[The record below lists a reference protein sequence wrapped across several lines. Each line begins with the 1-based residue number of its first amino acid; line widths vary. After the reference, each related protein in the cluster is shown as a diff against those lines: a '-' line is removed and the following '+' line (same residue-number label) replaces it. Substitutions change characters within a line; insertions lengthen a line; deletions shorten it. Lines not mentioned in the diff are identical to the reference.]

1 MMRENLNQIGMS
13 SSGKNRE
20 FSTDDQDVVLELCQI
35 VKKFPGVV
43 ANDHVDLKIFAGEV
57 HALLGE
63 NGAGKSTLM
72 KVVYGLYQ
80 KDEGEIFVRN
90 QLAHIRVPQDAMA
103 LGIGMVHQHFML
115 IPTFSVI
122 ENVILGLKSDHYPLL
137 DLNEAIQNV
146 QKLADNFGLNV
157 PLSMKLGKCTVGQ
170 QQKVEIIKA
179 LYRGARILILDE
191 PTAVLIPQEIE
202 ELFKLVEKLRDDGVT
217 IIFISHK
224 LKEVL
229 RISDRITVMR
239 RGKLINTIDTSQTT
253 ATELAELMVGQVVDL
268 SITKEKCKSGDVS
281 LVIKDANARDEFGK
295 LKLNNLDLALKAGE
309 IHGLAGV
316 DGNGQQALVQAI
328 MALRPLEK
336 GSIYFCGKDITK
348 TGTAE
353 RIRAGIEHIPEN
365 RQTEGLVL
373 GMSINDNLLLE
384 NYEHPPYAKSIWR
397 QFKVMSEHASTLMQK
412 FDIRAPGPDVE
423 TKKLS
428 GGNQQKV
435 ILARTLWHDP
445 TVLIAMQPTRGLDV
459 GAASFIHKQIVAARD
474 RNCAV
479 LIISSELDE
488 ILAISDVISVIYEG
502 HIVETRS
509 AAETNL
515 NRIGYLMAGGRPE
528 DAPVGP
534 AEEITF
540 LT

>member
-1 MMRENLNQIGMS
+1 MQGN
-13 SSGKNRE
+13 SGSDDGNRP
-20 FSTDDQDVVLELCQI
+20 FSVDGRPVVLELQRI
-35 VKKFPGVV
+35 VKKFPGVM
-43 ANDHVDLKIFAGEV
+43 ANDQVDLKIYAGEV

-80 KDEGEIFVRN
+80 KDEGEILVRN
-90 QLAHIRVPQDAMA
+90 QPVHIHVPQDAMA

-115 IPTFSVI
+115 IPPFSVI
-122 ENVILGLKSDHYPLL
+122 ENIVLGLKSQQYPLL
-137 DLNEAIQNV
+137 DLKQAMQRV
-146 QKLADNFGLNV
+146 QTLAHDFGLNV
-157 PLSMKLGKCTVGQ
+157 PLTTKVGKLTVGQ

-202 ELFKLVEKLRDDGVT
+202 ELFKLIKKLCADGVT

-229 RISDRITVMR
+229 KVSDRVTVMR
-239 RGKLINTIDTSQTT
+239 RGKVVKTVSTSETTII
-253 ATELAELMVGQVVDL
+253 ELAELMVGKSVDL
-268 SITKEKCKSGDVS
+268 TIAKDPCKSGA
-281 LVIKDANARDEFGK
+281 ANLQIDGAYARDDLGTM
-295 LKLNNLDLALKAGE
+295 KLNNLRLALKAGE

-316 DGNGQQALVQAI
+316 DGNGQQTLVQAI
-328 MALRPLEK
+328 MGLQALEK
-336 GSIYFCGKDITK
+336 GHILFRGKDITK
-348 TGTAE
+348 MPTAE
-353 RIRAGIEHIPEN
+353 RILAGIEHIPEN

-373 GMSINDNLLLE
+373 GMSITDNLLLE
-384 NYEHPPYAKSIWR
+384 NFEQPPYARKGMR
-397 QFKVMSEHASTLMQK
+397 QFKLMNEHAQALMKK
-412 FDIRAPGPDVE
+412 FDIRSPDPNVE
-423 TKKLS
+423 AKKLS

-435 ILARTLWHDP
+435 ILARSLWSDP

-459 GAASFIHKQIVAARD
+459 GAASFIHKQIVEARD
-474 RNCAV
+474 RGCAV

-488 ILAISDVISVIYEG
+488 IMALSDVISVIYEG
-502 HIVETRS
+502 HIVETRP

-515 NRIGYLMAGGRPE
+515 NRIGFLMAGGKPE
-528 DAPVGP
+528 EAPVGP

>member
-1 MMRENLNQIGMS
+1 MMIDKS
-13 SSGKNRE
+13 SQAGLSSTPGNSQ
-20 FSTDDQDVVLELCQI
+20 FSTDGREVVLELKQI

-43 ANDHVDLKIFAGEV
+43 ANNHVDLKIFAGEV

-80 KDEGEIFVRN
+80 KDEGEILVRN
-90 QLAHIRVPQDAMA
+90 QHVDIQVPQDAMA

-115 IPTFSVI
+115 IPTFTVI
-122 ENVILGLKSDHYPLL
+122 ENIVLGLKSDRYPLL
-137 DLNEAIQNV
+137 NLEQAILRV
-146 QKLADNFGLNV
+146 QVFADDFGLNV
-157 PLSMKLGKCTVGQ
+157 PLSTKVGKLTVGQ

-202 ELFKLVEKLRDDGVT
+202 ELFRLVVKLCEDGVT

-224 LKEVL
+224 LKEVMKVSN
-229 RISDRITVMR
+229 RVTVMR
-239 RGKLINTIDTSQTT
+239 RGLVINTLDTSQTT
-253 ATELAELMVGQVVDL
+253 TTELAELMVGQAVDL
-268 SITKEKCKSGDVS
+268 TIVKEPCKSGEVHME
-281 LVIKDANARDEFGK
+281 IEGAFARDELGVM
-295 LKLNNLDLALKAGE
+295 KLNNLNLALKSGE

-316 DGNGQQALVQAI
+316 DGNGQQTLVQI
-328 MALRPLEK
+328 LMGLREQEK
-336 GSIYFCGKDITK
+336 GQVLFRGQNITK
-348 TGTAE
+348 MHTVD
-353 RIRAGIEHIPEN
+353 RILAGMEHIPEN

-373 GMSINDNLLLE
+373 GMSITDNLLLE
-384 NYEHPPYAKSIWR
+384 NYEQPPYAKKGWR
-397 QFKVMSEHASTLMQK
+397 QFKVMNEHALDLMKK
-412 FDIRAPGPDVE
+412 FDIRAPDPNVE
-423 TKKLS
+423 AKKLS

-435 ILARTLWHDP
+435 ILARSLWRDP

-459 GAASFIHKQIVAARD
+459 GAASFIHRQIIEARD
-474 RNCAV
+474 RGCAV

-488 ILAISDVISVIYEG
+488 IMALSDVISVIYEG
-502 HIVETRS
+502 RIAETRS

-515 NRIGYLMAGGRPE
+515 NRIGFLMAGGKPE

>member
-1 MMRENLNQIGMS
+1 MS
-13 SSGKNRE
+13 EMTTEINPEPINGDQV
-20 FSTDDQDVVLELCQI
+20 FSTEGRDVVLKMEGI
-35 VKKFPGVV
+35 TKKFPGVV
-43 ANDHVDLKIFAGEV
+43 ANDHVDLEIYSGEV

-80 KDEGEIFVRN
+80 KDEGEVFVRGKKA
-90 QLAHIRVPQDAMA
+90 QIHIPQDATA

-122 ENVILGLKSDHYPLL
+122 ENIILGLKSKQYPLL
-137 DLNEAIQNV
+137 DLDQALSKAKV
-146 QKLADNFGLNV
+146 LADDFGLNV
-157 PLSMKLGKCTVGQ
+157 PLTRLVGELTVGQ

-191 PTAVLIPQEIE
+191 PTAVLIPQETE
-202 ELFKLVEKLRDDGVT
+202 ELFKLIQKLREDGVT

-229 RISDRITVMR
+229 HISDRVTVMR
-239 RGKLINTIDTSQTT
+239 RGKVIQTVNTCNTT
-253 ATELAELMVGQVVDL
+253 TFELAELMVGQAVDL
-268 SITKEKCKSGDVS
+268 TVAKNPCKSGAIT
-281 LVIKDANARDEFGK
+281 LELRDASARDELGT
-295 LKLNNLDLALKAGE
+295 LKLNGLNLGLKAGE

-316 DGNGQQALVQAI
+316 DGNGQQMLVQTMMGLHGLESGKIIYRDEDISKLETAKRI
-328 MALRPLEK
+328 M
-336 GSIYFCGKDITK
+336 
-348 TGTAE
+348 
-353 RIRAGIEHIPEN
+353 AGIELIPEN

-373 GMSINDNLLLE
+373 GMSITDNLLLE
-384 NYEHPPYAKSIWR
+384 NYERPPYAKKGMR
-397 QFKVMSEHASTLMQK
+397 QFKVMNEHAEALMEK
-412 FDIRAPGPDVE
+412 FDIRAPDPTME

-435 ILARTLWHDP
+435 ILARSLWCDP
-445 TVLIAMQPTRGLDV
+445 TVLVAMQPTRGLDV
-459 GAASFIHKQIVAARD
+459 GAASFIHKQIVEARD
-474 RNCAV
+474 RGCAV

-488 ILAISDVISVIYEG
+488 IMALSDVISVIYEG
-502 HIVETRS
+502 QISETRP

-515 NRIGYLMAGGRPE
+515 NRIGFLMAGGKPE
-528 DAPVGP
+528 NAPVGP

>member
-1 MMRENLNQIGMS
+1 MSANLNQTELS
-13 SSGKNRE
+13 SLNGNRP
-20 FSTDDQDVVLELCQI
+20 FSTEGRKVVLELQRI
-35 VKKFPGVV
+35 VKKFPGIV
-43 ANDHVDLKIFAGEV
+43 ANDRIDLKIYEGEI

-80 KDEGEIFVRN
+80 KDEGEILVRDELTN
-90 QLAHIRVPQDAMA
+90 IRIPQDAMA

-122 ENVILGLKSDHYPLL
+122 ENVVLGLKSDHYPLL
-137 DLNEAIQNV
+137 DLKQAIQRV
-146 QKLADNFGLNV
+146 QKLADDFGLNV
-157 PLSMKLGKCTVGQ
+157 PLSMTVCKCTVGLE
-170 QQKVEIIKA
+170 QKVEIIKA

-202 ELFKLVEKLRDDGVT
+202 ELIKLVEKLRDDGVT

-229 RISDRITVMR
+229 KVSDRITVMR
-239 RGKLINTIDTSQTT
+239 RGRLIKTVDTVQTT
-253 ATELAELMVGQVVDL
+253 ATDLAELMVGQVVDL
-268 SITKEKCKSGDVS
+268 AITKEKCKPGVVS
-281 LVIKDANARDEFGK
+281 LMLEGACTSDDLGT
-295 LKLNNLDLALKAGE
+295 LKLNNLNLVLKAGE

-316 DGNGQQALVQAI
+316 DGNGQQSLVQVV
-328 MALRPLEK
+328 MALRPLQK
-336 GSIYFCGKDITK
+336 GRILFCGNDITK
-348 TGTAE
+348 MSTAE
-353 RIRAGIEHIPEN
+353 RIQAGIGHIPEN

-373 GMSINDNLLLE
+373 GMSISDNLLLE
-384 NYEHPPYAKSIWR
+384 NYEHPPYAKKIWR
-397 QFKVMSEHASTLMQK
+397 QFKVMNEHASTLMQK
-412 FDIRAPGPDVE
+412 FDIRAPGPDME
-423 TKKLS
+423 AKKLS

-435 ILARTLWHDP
+435 ILARSLWHDP

-459 GAASFIHKQIVAARD
+459 GAASFIHKQIVGARD
-474 RNCAV
+474 RGCAV

-488 ILAISDVISVIYEG
+488 IIAISDVISVIYEG
-502 HIVETRS
+502 HIVETCP
-509 AAETNL
+509 AAQTNL
-515 NRIGYLMAGGRPE
+515 NRIGFLMAGGRPE
-528 DAPVGP
+528 DAPSGP

>member
-1 MMRENLNQIGMS
+1 MTENSKVPGQAFGQQ
-13 SSGKNRE
+13 KRV
-20 FSTDDQDVVLELCQI
+20 FSTEGRDLVIELKHI

-43 ANDHVDLKIFAGEV
+43 ANDHVDLKIYSGEV

-80 KDEGEIFVRN
+80 KDEGQVLVN
-90 QLAHIRVPQDAMA
+90 QKPVQIHIPQDAMA

-122 ENVILGLKSDHYPLL
+122 ENIVLGLKSGQYPLL
-137 DLNEAIQNV
+137 NLPDAMKRV
-146 QKLADNFGLNV
+146 QVLADDFGLNV
-157 PLSMKLGKCTVGQ
+157 PLTVKVGKLTVGQ

-202 ELFKLVEKLRDDGVT
+202 ELFKLIEKLRDDGVT

-224 LKEVL
+224 LKEVMKV
-229 RISDRITVMR
+229 SDRVTVMR
-239 RGKLINTIDTSQTT
+239 RGQVVNTLDTSRTT
-253 ATELAELMVGQVVDL
+253 TTELAESMVGQSVDL
-268 SITKEKCKSGDVS
+268 TIVKSVCKPCDVQ
-281 LVIKDANARDEFGK
+281 LRIEGAVARDD
-295 LKLNNLDLALKAGE
+295 LDVTKLNGLNLALKANE

-316 DGNGQQALVQAI
+316 DGNGQQTLVEVI
-328 MALRPLEK
+328 MGLRAMEGGRIQLK
-336 GSIYFCGKDITK
+336 GVDITRTK
-348 TGTAE
+348 TAE
-353 RIRAGIEHIPEN
+353 RIHAGIAHIPEN
-365 RQTEGLVL
+365 RHTEGLVL
-373 GMSINDNLLLE
+373 GMNITDNLLLD
-384 NYEHPPYAKSIWR
+384 NFDVPPYGSKGWR
-397 QFKVMSEHASTLMQK
+397 QFKLMDEHAAQLMDK
-412 FDIRAPGPDVE
+412 FDIRAPGPKVE

-435 ILARTLWHDP
+435 ILARSLYGDP
-445 TVLIAMQPTRGLDV
+445 VVLIAMQPTRGLDV
-459 GAASFIHKQIVAARD
+459 GAASFIHRQIVEARD
-474 RNCAV
+474 NGCAV

-488 ILAISDVISVIYEG
+488 IMALSDVISVIYEG
-502 HIVETRS
+502 RIVETRPAS
-509 AAETNL
+509 ETNL
-515 NRIGYLMAGGRPE
+515 NRIGFLMAGGRPE
-528 DAPVGP
+528 EAPVGP

>member
-1 MMRENLNQIGMS
+1 MKEKLPPAEYSILNANLPFSIEDRE
-13 SSGKNRE
+13 
-20 FSTDDQDVVLELCQI
+20 VVLELQQI

-43 ANDHVDLKIFAGEV
+43 ANDHIDLKIYASEI

-80 KDEGEIFVRN
+80 KDEGKILVKSHPI
-90 QLAHIRVPQDAMA
+90 HIRTPQDAMA
-103 LGIGMVHQHFML
+103 LGVGMVHQHFML
-115 IPTFSVI
+115 VPTFSVI

-137 DLNEAIQNV
+137 DLDQATKRV
-146 QKLADNFGLNV
+146 QKFADDFGLNV
-157 PLSMKLGKCTVGQ
+157 PLSMKIGKCTVGQ

-202 ELFKLVEKLRDDGVT
+202 ELFKLIEKLRDDGVT

-229 RISDRITVMR
+229 KISDRVTVMR
-239 RGKLINTIDTSQTT
+239 RGKLVKTVDTSQTT
-253 ATELAELMVGQVVDL
+253 ATKLAELMVGQVIDL
-268 SITKEKCKSGDVS
+268 VITKKKSKPGETS
-281 LVIKDANARDEFGK
+281 LSLEGIDARDEFGT
-295 LKLNNLDLALKAGE
+295 LKLNNLNLVLKAGE
-309 IHGLAGV
+309 VHGLAGV
-316 DGNGQQALVQAI
+316 DGNGQQSLVQAV
-328 MALRPLEK
+328 MALRSLEK
-336 GSIYFCGKDITK
+336 GRVLFCGKDITK
-348 TGTAE
+348 MSTAE
-353 RIRAGIEHIPEN
+353 RIQAGIEHIPEN

-373 GMSINDNLLLE
+373 GMSITDNLLLE
-384 NYEHPPYAKSIWR
+384 SYEHPPYSNNIWR
-397 QFKVMSEHASTLMQK
+397 QFKVMNDHAITLMQK
-412 FDIRAPGPDVE
+412 FDIRGPGPDVE

-435 ILARTLWHDP
+435 VLARSLWHDP
-445 TVLIAMQPTRGLDV
+445 IVLIAMQPTRGLDV

-474 RNCAV
+474 HGCAV

-488 ILAISDVISVIYEG
+488 IIAISDVISVIYEG
-502 HIVETRS
+502 HIVETS
-509 AAETNL
+509 PAAETNL
-515 NRIGYLMAGGRPE
+515 NRIGFLMAGGRPE
-528 DAPVGP
+528 EAPSGP

>member
-1 MMRENLNQIGMS
+1 MSEITTQTGLSSRNENPP
-13 SSGKNRE
+13 
-20 FSTDDQDVVLELCQI
+20 FSTEGREVVLELRGI
-35 VKKFPGVV
+35 VKKFPGVL
-43 ANDHVDLKIFAGEV
+43 ANDHVDLKIYQGEV

-80 KDEGEIFVRN
+80 KDEGEILVRN
-90 QLAHIRVPQDAMA
+90 QNASIRIPQDAMSM
-103 LGIGMVHQHFML
+103 GIGMVHQHFML

-122 ENVILGLKSDHYPLL
+122 ENVVLGLKSDHYPLL
-137 DLNEAIQNV
+137 DLDRAVQRV
-146 QKLADNFGLNV
+146 QKLADDFGLNV

-202 ELFKLVEKLRDDGVT
+202 ELFKLIEKLCNDGVT

-229 RISDRITVMR
+229 RISNRVTVMR
-239 RGKLINTIDTSQTT
+239 RGKLIKTVDTSQIT
-253 ATELAELMVGQVVDL
+253 ATGLAELMVGQVVDL
-268 SITKEKCKSGDVS
+268 SITKDMCKPGEIS
-281 LVIKDANARDEFGK
+281 LLIEGANARDELGT
-295 LKLNNLDLALKAGE
+295 LKLNDLTLSLRAGE
-309 IHGLAGV
+309 IHGIAGV
-316 DGNGQQALVQAI
+316 DGNGQQSLVQTI
-328 MALRPLEK
+328 MALRPLET
-336 GSIYFCGKDITK
+336 GRILFCGKDITK
-348 TGTAE
+348 LDTAG
-353 RIRAGIEHIPEN
+353 RIQIGIEHIPEN

-384 NYEHPPYAKSIWR
+384 NYEQPPYAKSIWR
-397 QFKVMSEHASTLMQK
+397 QFKVMGEHASSLMQK
-412 FDIRAPGPDVE
+412 FDIRAPGSDVE

-435 ILARTLWHDP
+435 ILARALWHDP

-459 GAASFIHKQIVAARD
+459 GAASFIHKQIVGARD

-488 ILAISDVISVIYEG
+488 IIAISDVISVIYEG

-515 NRIGYLMAGGRPE
+515 NRIGFLMAGGRPE
-528 DAPVGP
+528 DAPSGP

>member
-1 MMRENLNQIGMS
+1 LIENRILTEPS
-13 SSGKNRE
+13 STPSDRL
-20 FSTDDQDVVLELCQI
+20 FSIEGRDVVLELQQI
-35 VKKFPGVV
+35 VKRFPGIV
-43 ANDHVDLKIFAGEV
+43 ANDHVDLKIYAGEV

-80 KDEGEIFVRN
+80 KDEGEILVRN
-90 QLAHIRVPQDAMA
+90 QHAQIQIPQDAMA

-115 IPTFSVI
+115 IPNISVI
-122 ENVILGLKSDHYPLL
+122 ENIVLGLKSKRYPLL
-137 DLNEAIQNV
+137 DLDQAIQSIQV
-146 QKLADNFGLNV
+146 LADDFGLNA
-157 PLSMKLGKCTVGQ
+157 PLKTKVANLTVGQ

-202 ELFKLVEKLRDDGVT
+202 ELFKLIQKLREDGVT

-229 RISDRITVMR
+229 NVSDRVTVMR
-239 RGKLINTIDTSQTT
+239 RGQVVKTLDTHRTT

-268 SITKEKCKSGDVS
+268 SIYKEKCCPGDVC
-281 LVIKDANARDEFGK
+281 LEIDGAYAKDEFGTM
-295 LKLNNLDLALKAGE
+295 KLNNLNLSLKAGE

-316 DGNGQQALVQAI
+316 DGNGQQTLVQV
-328 MALRPLEK
+328 MMGLSTLEK
-336 GSIYFCGKDITK
+336 GRILFRGKDITK
-348 TGTAE
+348 LGTGE
-353 RIRAGIEHIPEN
+353 RVLAGMEHIPEN

-373 GMSINDNLLLE
+373 SMSITDNLLLE
-384 NYEHPPYAKSIWR
+384 NFERLPYAKNGFR
-397 QFKVMSEHASTLMQK
+397 QFNVMNEHAQALMQK

-423 TKKLS
+423 AKKLS

-435 ILARTLWHDP
+435 ILARSLWRDP

-459 GAASFIHKQIVAARD
+459 GAASFIHKQIIEARD
-474 RNCAV
+474 RGCAI

-488 ILAISDVISVIYEG
+488 IVAMSDVISVIHDG
-502 HIVETRS
+502 CISETC
-509 AAETNL
+509 AATETNL
-515 NRIGYLMAGGRPE
+515 TRIGFLMAGGKVE
-528 DAPVGP
+528 DAPVGRG
-534 AEEITF
+534 EVISY